1 MMKNKAK
8 TILLSLL
15 LLICALLSACNGG
28 GKESKEEPGTGT
40 AETQTESSETGKESG
55 QAAKDYS
62 DEIDVVQ
69 QSLNYERSLIHANV
83 PDHLTEQPSYVL
95 PANATEEDA
104 REMIVKAMMDND
116 TFPWTPAVDAHL
128 TYDQTST
135 GKVRNNDFQATV
147 AFGGMPYA
155 GGGKGLLQ
163 VLEYYDY
170 SNGVMHGMDYSN
182 INSEFGNTCAAAV
195 NWAMASVCP
204 GISASATYHVNQS
217 HGYQALGEVELPN
230 GLERWQSGVVDTP
243 SLIER
248 MDEQALYRSFAL
260 MKIADVFLTIGT
272 DTSTSHAMMCL
283 TAPVVVYRA
292 DGSIDPDKST
302 VTIIDQWTKDYK
314 YKINDN
320 TYMIRGRI
328 GTTYTFTKLK
338 NDDFIPLRAN
348 ELANWTGYVKGESK
362 ADRAIGSLSELRNAH
377 VVSNYRLAKVEV
389 TVTSES
395 GAVVYRKVAMPGAS
409 EQSTGTDRN
418 YPASSAVPL
427 LSELRGVVKEG
438 RTYQVTL
445 KSLIATGETFVIAE
459 FPLVA
464 GDLN

>member
-1 MMKNKAK
+1 
-8 TILLSLL
+8 
-15 LLICALLSACNGG
+15 
-28 GKESKEEPGTGT
+28 
-40 AETQTESSETGKESG
+40 
-55 QAAKDYS
+55 
-62 DEIDVVQ
+62 
-69 QSLNYERSLIHANV
+69 
-83 PDHLTEQPSYVL
+83 
-95 PANATEEDA
+95 
-104 REMIVKAMMDND
+104 
-116 TFPWTPAVDAHL
+116 
-128 TYDQTST
+128 
-135 GKVRNNDFQATV
+135 
-147 AFGGMPYA
+147 
-155 GGGKGLLQ
+155 
-163 VLEYYDY
+163 
-170 SNGVMHGMDYSN
+170 
-182 INSEFGNTCAAAV
+182 
-195 NWAMASVCP
+195 
-204 GISASATYHVNQS
+204 
-217 HGYQALGEVELPN
+217 
-230 GLERWQSGVVDTP
+230 
-243 SLIER
+243 
-248 MDEQALYRSFAL
+248 

-338 NDDFIPLRAN
+338 NDAFIPLRAN

-362 ADRAIGSLSELRNAH
+362 ADRTIGSLSELRNAH
-377 VVSNYRLAKVEV
+377 VVSNYRLAKVEF

-445 KSLIATGETFVIAE
+445 KSLIATGETFVLAE
-459 FPLVA
+459 FPLEA